1 MTPRRE
7 LIFKVMDG
15 EFSVLPYLHH
25 FNHYERCDS
34 MLWWLVMNGIRG
46 KEFLSWLTS
55 KEELARALEFDVK
68 GLRELLERNEISP
81 EQAEKFISD
90 ARARKKLSMMEAA
103 RSILARLNRTRDHAK
118 IEYGRDWVQ

>member
-25 FNHYERCDS
+25 FNHYERCDA

-46 KEFLSWLTS
+46 KEFMAWLSS
-55 KEELARALEFDVK
+55 KEELARALEFDK
-68 GLRELLERNEISP
+68 RGLGELLARNEITP
-81 EQAEKFISD
+81 DQGERFMAD
-90 ARARKKLSMMEAA
+90 ARKRKSLSMMEAA
-103 RSILARLNRTRDHAK
+103 RSILARLNKTRDHAK
-118 IEYGRDWVQ
+118 IEYGKDWVQ